1 MLTLV
6 LGGARSGKS
15 RYAQALIGD
24 REAIYVATAR
34 RTRDREMSGRIEQHR
49 TDRPSAWTTI
59 EEPESVPRVVRAASP
74 VDAPVIVECVTLWLS
89 NLFER
94 EAHTPARRQQDIL
107 MAAVRDL
114 AEASRLRE
122 VVVVSNE
129 VGGGIVPTTRV
140 GRRFR
145 DLQGWANQ
153 ILAAEAQS
161 VVLVVA
167 GLPLALK
174 SPDSRRPHLA
184 YSNCLVLR
192 VAINLPDAAVSQ
204 R

>member
-24 REAIYVATAR
+24 RAAVYVATAR
-34 RTRDREMSGRIEQHR
+34 RTRDREMSGRIERHR
-49 TDRPSAWTTI
+49 ADRPASWITI
-59 EEPESVPRVVRAASP
+59 EEPELVPHVVRTAAPS
-74 VDAPVIVECVTLWLS
+74 DAPVLVDCVTLWLS
-89 NLFER
+89 NLFQR
-94 EAHTPARRQQDIL
+94 EAHKPVRRQQDIL
-107 MAAVRDL
+107 TAEVRKL
-114 AEASRLRE
+114 AEAGRMRE
-122 VVVVSNE
+122 MIVVSNE

-153 ILAAEAQS
+153 ILAAEAQA

-174 SPDSRRPHLA
+174 TQSASGA
-184 YSNCLVLR
+184 SG
-192 VAINLPDAAVSQ
+192 
-204 R
+204 

>member
-15 RYAQALIGD
+15 RYAQMLIGD
-24 REAIYVATAR
+24 RQAIYVATSR
-34 RTRDREMSGRIEQHR
+34 RTRDREMSGRIEKHR
-49 TDRPSAWTTI
+49 ADRPSSWTTI
-59 EEPESVPRVVRAASP
+59 EEPESVPRVVRTAAP

-89 NLFER
+89 NLLER
-94 EAHTPARRQQDIL
+94 ESHTAPRRQQDIL
-107 MAAVRDL
+107 MAAVREL

-129 VGGGIVPTTRV
+129 VGGGIVPTTRL

-153 ILAAEAQS
+153 ILAAQAES

-167 GLPLALK
+167 GLPLVLK
-174 SPDSRRPHLA
+174 TQNSRG
-184 YSNCLVLR
+184 
-192 VAINLPDAAVSQ
+192 
-204 R
+204 

>member
-24 REAIYVATAR
+24 RAAIYVATAR
-34 RTRDREMSGRIEQHR
+34 RTSDREMSRRIERHR
-49 TDRPSAWTTI
+49 ADRPVSWITI
-59 EEPESVPRVVRAASP
+59 EEPELVPRVVRSAEPASSP
-74 VDAPVIVECVTLWLS
+74 VLVECVTIWLS

-94 EAHTPARRQQDIL
+94 ESHTPARRQQETV
-107 MAAVRDL
+107 MAAVREL
-114 AEASRLRE
+114 ADACRLRE
-122 VVVVSNE
+122 VVAVSNE
-129 VGGGIVPTTRV
+129 VGGGIVPATRV

-153 ILAAEAQS
+153 ILAAEAHS

-174 SPDSRRPHLA
+174 GQGTRA
-184 YSNCLVLR
+184 QG
-192 VAINLPDAAVSQ
+192 LPFEVTRHDA
-204 R
+204 

>member
-15 RYAQALIGD
+15 RYAQALIGH
-24 REAIYVATAR
+24 RHAIYVATAR
-34 RTRDREMSGRIEQHR
+34 RTRDREMSGRIEKHR
-49 TDRPSAWTTI
+49 ADRPSSWTTI
-59 EEPESVPRVVRAASP
+59 EEPEMVPGVVRAAAP

-94 EAHTPARRQQDIL
+94 ESHTPPRRQQDIL
-107 MAAVRDL
+107 MNAVREL
-114 AEASRLRE
+114 AEACKLRE

-153 ILAAEAQS
+153 MLAAEAQS
-161 VVLVVA
+161 VVFVVA
-167 GLPLALK
+167 GLPLVLK
-174 SPDSRRPHLA
+174 APSSR
-184 YSNCLVLR
+184 
-192 VAINLPDAAVSQ
+192 D
-204 R
+204 

>member
-34 RTRDREMSGRIEQHR
+34 RTRDREMSVRIERHR
-49 TDRPSAWTTI
+49 TDRTSSWTTI
-59 EEPESVPRVVRAASP
+59 EEPEAVSRVVRTATP
-74 VDAPVIVECVTLWLS
+74 VEAPVIVDCVTLWLS

-94 EAHTPARRQQDIL
+94 ESHTPARRQQDIL
-107 MAAVRDL
+107 LAAVREL
-114 AEASRLRE
+114 ADASRLRE

-129 VGGGIVPTTRV
+129 VGGGIVPTTRS

-153 ILAAEAQS
+153 MLAAEAQS

-167 GLPLALK
+167 GLPLVLK
-174 SPDSRRPHLA
+174 DLDSGVKR
-184 YSNCLVLR
+184 
-192 VAINLPDAAVSQ
+192 
-204 R
+204 

>member
-15 RYAQALIGD
+15 RYAQALIGE
-24 REAIYVATAR
+24 RPAIYVATAR
-34 RTRDREMSGRIEQHR
+34 RTNDREMTQRIDRHR
-49 TDRPSAWTTI
+49 ADRPHAWITI
-59 EEPESVPRVVRAASP
+59 EEPDAVPTVVRTAIPA
-74 VDAPVIVECVTLWLS
+74 DAPIIVECVTLWLS

-94 EAHTPARRQQDIL
+94 ESRTPQRRQEEIL

-114 AEASRLRE
+114 AHASKQRE
-122 VVVVSNE
+122 VIAVSNE

-153 ILAAEAQS
+153 ILAEEAES
-161 VVLVVA
+161 VMLVVA

-174 SPDSRRPHLA
+174 G
-184 YSNCLVLR
+184 LR
-192 VAINLPDAAVSQ
+192 TRDNSQ
-204 R
+204 SLR

>member
-15 RYAQALIGD
+15 RHAQALIGD
-24 REAIYVATAR
+24 RQAIYVATAR
-34 RTRDREMSGRIEQHR
+34 RSRDREMSGRIERHR
-49 TDRPSAWTTI
+49 VDRPSSWTTI
-59 EEPESVPRVVRAASP
+59 EEPESVPRVVRTATPA
-74 VDAPVIVECVTLWLS
+74 DAPVIVECATLWLS

-94 EAHTPARRQQDIL
+94 ESHTPARRQQDIL
-107 MAAVRDL
+107 MTAVREL
-114 AEASRLRE
+114 ADASRLRE
-122 VVVVSNE
+122 VIVVSNE

-167 GLPLALK
+167 GLPIALK
-174 SPDSRRPHLA
+174 SADS
-184 YSNCLVLR
+184 
-192 VAINLPDAAVSQ
+192 
-204 R
+204 

>member
-24 REAIYVATAR
+24 RQAIYVATAR
-34 RTRDREMSGRIEQHR
+34 RTRDREMAGRIERHR
-49 TDRPSAWTTI
+49 ADRPSSWTTI
-59 EEPESVPRVVRAASP
+59 EEPESVPRVVRTATP
-74 VDAPVIVECVTLWLS
+74 VDAPVLVECATLWLS

-94 EAHTPARRQQDIL
+94 ESHTPARRQHDIL
-107 MAAVRDL
+107 MAAVREVAD
-114 AEASRLRE
+114 ASRLRE

-129 VGGGIVPTTRV
+129 IGGGVVPTTRV

-167 GLPLALK
+167 GLPIVLK
-174 SPDSRRPHLA
+174 SAHS
-184 YSNCLVLR
+184 
-192 VAINLPDAAVSQ
+192 
-204 R
+204 

>member
-15 RYAQALIGD
+15 RYAQTLIGD
-24 REAIYVATAR
+24 RRAIYIATAR
-34 RTRDREMSGRIEQHR
+34 RTRDREMAGRIERHR
-49 TDRPSAWTTI
+49 ADRPPSWITL
-59 EEPESVPRVVRAASP
+59 EEPEMVPQVVRTAAP
-74 VDAPVIVECVTLWLS
+74 VDAPVIVECVTLWLA

-94 EAHTPARRQQDIL
+94 ESQTAPRRQQDIL
-107 MAAVRDL
+107 MAAVREL
-114 AEASRLRE
+114 ADASRSRD

-129 VGGGIVPTTRV
+129 VGSGIVPATRV

-153 ILAAEAQS
+153 MLAAQAQS

-167 GLPLALK
+167 GLPLVLK
-174 SPDSRRPHLA
+174 SPDSQMQPR
-184 YSNCLVLR
+184 
-192 VAINLPDAAVSQ
+192 
-204 R
+204 

>member
-15 RYAQALIGD
+15 RHAQGLIGD
-24 REAIYVATAR
+24 RQAIYVATTR
-34 RTRDREMSGRIEQHR
+34 RTRDREMSGRIEKHR
-49 TDRPSAWTTI
+49 ADRPSSWTTI
-59 EEPESVPRVVRAASP
+59 EEPESVPRVVRTAAP
-74 VDAPVIVECVTLWLS
+74 ADAPVIVECATLWLS

-94 EAHTPARRQQDIL
+94 ESQTPPRRQQDIL
-107 MAAVRDL
+107 MTAVREL
-114 AEASRLRE
+114 ANASRLRE

-129 VGGGIVPTTRV
+129 IGGGIVPTTRV

-167 GLPLALK
+167 GLPIALK
-174 SPDSRRPHLA
+174 SANS
-184 YSNCLVLR
+184 
-192 VAINLPDAAVSQ
+192 
-204 R
+204 

>member
-15 RYAQALIGD
+15 RHAQALIGD

-34 RTRDREMSGRIEQHR
+34 RTRDREMSGRIARHR
-49 TDRPSAWTTI
+49 IDRPSSWTTI
-59 EEPESVPRVVRAASP
+59 EEPESLARVVRTAAP
-74 VDAPVIVECVTLWLS
+74 MEVPIIVECVTLWLS

-94 EAHTPARRQQDIL
+94 ESHTPPQRQQDIL
-107 MAAVRDL
+107 MAAVREL
-114 AEASRLRE
+114 AEACQLRE
-122 VVVVSNE
+122 VVAVSNE

-153 ILAAEAQS
+153 ILAADAQS

-167 GLPLALK
+167 GLPLVLK
-174 SPDSRRPHLA
+174 HPRG
-184 YSNCLVLR
+184 
-192 VAINLPDAAVSQ
+192 
-204 R
+204 

>member
-24 REAIYVATAR
+24 RQAIYVATAR
-34 RTRDREMSGRIEQHR
+34 RSRDREMSGRIERHR
-49 TDRPSAWTTI
+49 ANRRPSWTTI
-59 EEPESVPRVVRAASP
+59 EEPEFVPHVVRTATP
-74 VDAPVIVECVTLWLS
+74 VDAPVVVECATVWLS

-94 EAHTPARRQQDIL
+94 EAHTPAQRQHDIL
-107 MAAVRDL
+107 MTAVREL
-114 AEASRLRE
+114 AAASQFRE

-167 GLPLALK
+167 GLPITLK
-174 SPDSRRPHLA
+174 RTGAERHS
-184 YSNCLVLR
+184 
-192 VAINLPDAAVSQ
+192 
-204 R
+204 

>member
-15 RYAQALIGD
+15 RYAQGLIGD
-24 REAIYVATAR
+24 RQAIYVATTR
-34 RTRDREMSGRIEQHR
+34 RTRDREMSGRIEKHR
-49 TDRPSAWTTI
+49 ADRPSSWMTI
-59 EEPESVPRVVRAASP
+59 EEPESVPRVVRTAAP
-74 VDAPVIVECVTLWLS
+74 ADAPVIVECATLWLS

-94 EAHTPARRQQDIL
+94 ESRTPPRRQQDIL
-107 MAAVRDL
+107 MTAVREL
-114 AEASRLRE
+114 ADASRLRE

-129 VGGGIVPTTRV
+129 IGGGIVPTTRV

-167 GLPLALK
+167 GLPIALK
-174 SPDSRRPHLA
+174 SANS
-184 YSNCLVLR
+184 
-192 VAINLPDAAVSQ
+192 
-204 R
+204 